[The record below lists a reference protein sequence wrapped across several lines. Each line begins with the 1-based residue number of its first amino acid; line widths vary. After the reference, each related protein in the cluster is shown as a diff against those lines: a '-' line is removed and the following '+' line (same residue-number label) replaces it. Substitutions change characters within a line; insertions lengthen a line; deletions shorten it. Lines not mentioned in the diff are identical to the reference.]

1 MRKRLIT
8 GFLAAI
14 AVLAGGASGVAAHA
28 GTTHAGTTHTGTTHA
43 DAAAT
48 WTVSPGGTATA
59 NAIAGTISL
68 TDVST
73 ATVGTCT
80 SSNVTGTLKT
90 GSGLSGHDI
99 GTVTAASFGHCVALG
114 SLRLKVTSSGLPW
127 RISANSYN
135 AKTQVVTGTVSGI
148 KVVLTGACGAT
159 VNGSSGAAA
168 DGEVSAVFNDPFG
181 VLTFLAGRG
190 NLHYWGVT
198 KGCDGL
204 INDGDPVALTAS
216 YEIRPLQDITSP

>member
-8 GFLAAI
+8 GLLAAS
-14 AVLAGGASGVAAHA
+14 AALASSVSGAAAYA
-28 GTTHAGTTHTGTTHA
+28 DATHA

-48 WTVSPGGTATA
+48 WTVAPGGTATA
-59 NAIAGTISL
+59 NAIAGTLSL

-73 ATVGTCT
+73 ATVGTCK
-80 SSNVTGTLKT
+80 SSTVTGMLKK

-99 GTVTAASFGHCVALG
+99 GTVTAASFGNCFALG

-127 RISANSYN
+127 RISVTSYN
-135 AKTQVVTGTVSGI
+135 SKTEVVTGIISGI

-159 VNGSSGAAA
+159 VNGSSGTAA
-168 DGEVSAVFNDPFG
+168 DGEVNAVFNDPVG
-181 VLTFLAGRG
+181 ELTFLPGSG
-190 NLHYWGVT
+190 NLHYWDVT
-198 KGCDGL
+198 KGCGEL

-216 YEIRPLQDITSP
+216 YEIRPLQHITSP

>member
-8 GFLAAI
+8 GFLAAGP
-14 AVLAGGASGVAAHA
+14 VLADSASGVAAHA
-28 GTTHAGTTHTGTTHA
+28 GTTHAGTTHAG
-43 DAAAT
+43 AAAT
-48 WTVSPGGTATA
+48 WTVSTGGAATA

-80 SSNVTGTLKT
+80 SSQVTGTLKT

-127 RISANSYN
+127 RISVNSYN

-159 VNGSSGAAA
+159 VSGSSGAAA
-168 DGEVSAVFNDPFG
+168 DGMVRAVFNDPIG
-181 VLTFLAGRG
+181 ELTFLAGGG

-198 KGCDGL
+198 KGCGEF